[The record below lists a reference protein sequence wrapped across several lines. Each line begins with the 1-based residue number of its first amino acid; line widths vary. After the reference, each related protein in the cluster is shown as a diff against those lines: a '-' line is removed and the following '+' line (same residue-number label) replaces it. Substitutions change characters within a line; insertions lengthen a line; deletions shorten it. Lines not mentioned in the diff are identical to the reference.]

1 MKTDNTLLEEML
13 SDKNIMEAYKQ
24 VKRNKGAPG
33 VDGMT
38 VSELKGYLDENLEI
52 IREQIRSRMYKL
64 LMCALFLPIEVT
76 LFCTR
81 SESNKVCISFKRII
95 FRTLFCDDLP
105 CEKKDE
111 KDTDVTYAQSSVS

>member
-52 IREQIRSRMYKL
+52 IREQIRSRKYKL
-64 LMCALFLPIEVT
+64 LMCALF
-76 LFCTR
+76 
-81 SESNKVCISFKRII
+81 
-95 FRTLFCDDLP
+95 
-105 CEKKDE
+105 
-111 KDTDVTYAQSSVS
+111 

>member
-52 IREQIRSRMYKL
+52 IRGTDKKQ
-64 LMCALFLPIEVT
+64 
-76 LFCTR
+76 
-81 SESNKVCISFKRII
+81 KV
-95 FRTLFCDDLP
+95 
-105 CEKKDE
+105 
-111 KDTDVTYAQSSVS
+111 